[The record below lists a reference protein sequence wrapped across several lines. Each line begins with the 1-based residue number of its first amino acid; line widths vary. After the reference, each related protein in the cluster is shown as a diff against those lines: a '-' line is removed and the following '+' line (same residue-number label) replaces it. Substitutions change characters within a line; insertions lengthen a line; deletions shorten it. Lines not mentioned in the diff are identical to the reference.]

1 MRNILEHPITDKERI
16 DTLED
21 IKNEILAQDTVG
33 DLRAAIVQE
42 CIDMIKSHGVT
53 IQLAADD
60 LAKNKIDSLQHW
72 YKEQQH
78 RARENVLS
86 TLALLGF
93 KPGMW
98 TEYADDPPPLNTYQ
112 NGTDVVVLAILD
124 ALTQEGI
131 CAWNGKAISCVSQ
144 IIYAQIYSRKRL
156 IVALEKI
163 VLNLSDTD
171 DLREIAIDAI
181 NYEKSKG

>member
-60 LAKNKIDSLQHW
+60 LAKNKIESLQTW

-78 RARENVLS
+78 QARENVLS
-86 TLALLGF
+86 TLASAEL

-98 TEYADDPPPLNTYQ
+98 AEWRNDPPPIKCSK
-112 NGTDVVVLAILD
+112 NGYDLILLAILD
-124 ALTQEGI
+124 ALTQEGNA
-131 CAWNGKAISCVSQ
+131 AWAGDATSCV
-144 IIYAQIYSRKRL
+144 AQIVKAQLNSRKRL
-156 IVALEKI
+156 ILALEQI
-163 VLNLSDTD
+163 AHTSSSDCD
-171 DLREIAIDAI
+171 DLRDIAIDAI
-181 NYEKSKG
+181 NNEK